1 MQLPTQ
7 PRIYLS
13 VQPLFLPRAVLS
25 LAILF
30 LVPSP
35 YLLVATCPLP
45 GNNTCSQSHGLPLHG
60 ESKVLDE
67 SWQSRQGVEATVLT
81 AITGIGADS

>member
-1 MQLPTQ
+1 MQLPTGSQ
-7 PRIYLS
+7 NRLVCS
-13 VQPLFLPRAVLS
+13 APLLPRTVLS
-25 LAILF
+25 LAIL
-30 LVPSP
+30 LLMPSP

-45 GNNTCSQSHGLPLHG
+45 GNNTCSQSRGLPLLR

-67 SWQSRQGVEATVLT
+67 SWQSGQGVEATVLT